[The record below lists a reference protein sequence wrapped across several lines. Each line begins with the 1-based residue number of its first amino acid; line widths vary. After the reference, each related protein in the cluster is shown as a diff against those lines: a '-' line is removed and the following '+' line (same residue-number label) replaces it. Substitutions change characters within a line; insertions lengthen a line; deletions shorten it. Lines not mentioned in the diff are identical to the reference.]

1 MISLEDIKK
10 SLIKL
15 LHGRFSSSGIRIF
28 GEDLDQLRGGER
40 PGVTEKVFPC
50 LHVQLTPLMSELVMG
65 ANSRSKTVLVDI
77 TYLEETKTTNTA
89 MYDMAE
95 QLEDLFGSGFWVK
108 DIHLCIENLNATT
121 ADDLLHVTFQVEYIR
136 PLPKTEE
143 DAPLFETISVA
154 TSREE

>member
-1 MISLEDIKK
+1 MIGLEDIKK

-15 LHGRFSSSGIRIF
+15 LHGRFSSSGIRLF

-40 PGVTEKVFPC
+40 PGATEKVFPC
-50 LHVQLTPLMSELVMG
+50 LHVQLTPLTSELVMG
-65 ANSRSKTVLVDI
+65 ADSRSKTVLVDI
-77 TYLEETKTTNTA
+77 TYLEETKTTNMA

-108 DIHLCIENLNATT
+108 DIHLCIENLNVTM

-136 PLPKTEE
+136 PLPKVEE

-154 TSREE
+154 MSREE

>member
-1 MISLEDIKK
+1 MIRLEDIKK

-15 LHGRFSSSGIRIF
+15 LHDQFSSDGIRIF

-40 PGVTEKVFPC
+40 AGVTEKVFPC
-50 LHVQLTPLMSELVMG
+50 LHVQLTPLTSELVMG
-65 ANSRSKTVLVDI
+65 ADSRSKIVLVDI
-77 TYLEETKTTNTA
+77 TYLEETKTTNAA

-95 QLEDLFGSGFWVK
+95 QLEDLLGSGFWVK
-108 DIHLCIENLNATT
+108 DIHLCIENLNATA

-143 DAPLFETISVA
+143 DAPLFETISVT

>member
-1 MISLEDIKK
+1 MIGLDDIKK

-15 LHGRFSSSGIRIF
+15 LHGRFSSDGIHIF

-40 PGVTEKVFPC
+40 AGVTEKVFPC
-50 LHVQLTPLMSELVMG
+50 LHVQLTPLTSDLVMG
-65 ANSRSKTVLVDI
+65 ADSRNKTVLVDI

>member
-1 MISLEDIKK
+1 MIGLEDVKK
-10 SLIKL
+10 SMIKL

-40 PGVTEKVFPC
+40 PGATEKVFPC
-50 LHVQLTPLMSELVMG
+50 LHVQLAPLTSELVMG
-65 ANSRSKTVLVDI
+65 ADSRSKTVLVDI
-77 TYLEETKTTNTA
+77 TYLEETKTTNMA

-108 DIHLCIENLNATT
+108 DIHLCIENLNVTM

-136 PLPKTEE
+136 PLPKAEE

-154 TSREE
+154 MSREE

>member
-1 MISLEDIKK
+1 MIGLDDIKK

-15 LHGRFSSSGIRIF
+15 LHGRFSSDGIHIF

-40 PGVTEKVFPC
+40 AGVTEKVFPC
-50 LHVQLTPLMSELVMG
+50 LHVQLTPLTSELVMG
-65 ANSRSKTVLVDI
+65 ADSRNKTVLVDI
-77 TYLEETKTTNTA
+77 TYLEETETTNMA

-154 TSREE
+154 MSREE

>member
-1 MISLEDIKK
+1 MIGLDDIRK

-15 LHGRFSSSGIRIF
+15 LHGQFSSAGIRIF
-28 GEDLDQLRGGER
+28 GEDLDQLRGRER

-50 LHVQLTPLMSELVMG
+50 LHVQLTPLTSELVMG
-65 ANSRSKTVLVDI
+65 ADGRNKTVLVDI

-95 QLEDLFGSGFWVK
+95 QLEDLFRSGFWVK

-154 TSREE
+154 MSREE